1 MSPSDR
7 IGKSKE
13 KMEEYLMNVPRLGW
27 LVDRKSR
34 EVHIYRPNVPVEML
48 SNPTSVTGDPE
59 LPGFIA
65 DLSRVLA

>member
-13 KMEEYLMNVPRLGW
+13 KMEEYRMNGPRLGW